1 MYFRSVEGELLLL
14 RSRLRVAVAVV
25 VVAGQPGPSLPE
37 GRQAFIRSREKGQ
50 IMACLLVCLLWPG
63 FIKTV
68 LANAKADLAAPEPA
82 MLITMLIR
90 LEGVFVFESEGP
102 GTLPEFLMP

>member
-1 MYFRSVEGELLLL
+1 MLL

-25 VVAGQPGPSLPE
+25 VVAGQPGPSPPE

-50 IMACLLVCLLWPG
+50 IMARVFACLFALLWPCL
-63 FIKTV
+63 IKTV

-90 LEGVFVFESEGP
+90 LEGVFESEGP
-102 GTLPEFLMP
+102 GTTQSFSCHDH